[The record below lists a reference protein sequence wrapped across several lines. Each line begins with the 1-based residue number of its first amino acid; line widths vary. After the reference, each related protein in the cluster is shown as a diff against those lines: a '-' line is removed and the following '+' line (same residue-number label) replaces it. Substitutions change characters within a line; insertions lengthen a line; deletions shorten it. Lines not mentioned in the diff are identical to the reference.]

1 MDRVSERAARQ
12 DRLSARAARWLLFP
26 TSRFRT
32 AWDIQLV
39 VLVVYTAFSLPLVVC
54 FKVRQDSAL
63 VALDQAVDAV
73 FWADLLLNFVT
84 TFEVRARSTRS
95 DRDSTRRNA
104 TRRLADAASA
114 CSGRDAARPRRDAAA
129 TAAAAGSVGSID
141 SPAALL
147 LSVPCRRSKAI
158 RC

>member
-95 DRDSTRRNA
+95 DRDSTRLDP
-104 TRRLADAASA
+104 TRRHATPGWRCERMQWAG
-114 CSGRDAARPRRDAAA
+114 CSL
-129 TAAAAGSVGSID
+129 TA
-141 SPAALL
+141 P
-147 LSVPCRRSKAI
+147 
-158 RC
+158 